1 MNLTKIHEA
10 DVMSIMKLLF
20 PNGFDG
26 LLDARRQ
33 SMLEN
38 KITVY
43 ADKPELKILGGTV
56 KIEVTFKPE

>member
-1 MNLTKIHEA
+1 MNLTKIHAA
-10 DVMSIMKLLF
+10 DVMSIMKILF

-33 SMLEN
+33 SILEDRT
-38 KITVY
+38 TVY
-43 ADKPELKILGGTV
+43 IDNPKLKVLGGTV